1 MPVRIKH
8 MNVLNYRS
16 LADLSIETDSINVLF
31 GPNGAGKSTFLDTIW
46 FVRDCAIRGVDLA
59 SSTRSHGIGLL
70 WDCANEGDPISITLV
85 TDTVEYKLLLGLSS
99 GRIESYVGERL
110 RSLRRDV
117 PLITREIGS
126 DKASFYFIR
135 PDEHLT
141 VPLREPQ
148 KTSLGKYL
156 DFEDSALEVNELD
169 RLLHFVHLYNSR
181 SFLLHRLKQ
190 QGSVSSYETWLWE
203 LGDNLWSVLRNLQGR
218 QAADNRYDTITRFM
232 AESFP
237 SFDGLLLDP
246 TGPST
251 VYCSFLEKR
260 RRSPIL
266 ASGVS
271 DGHLQMLLLLTAL
284 FAEGQQRDSLILLDE
299 PEISLHPWALSV
311 FAEAVKVAAREW
323 NKQIF
328 IATHSPVLISQFDPE
343 HIMAA
348 ELEDGR
354 TRLTRLTEMEA
365 VKDLL
370 EQYAAGSLYMANVI
384 AGQGRAVSQSDQKDD
399 ANVPNC

>member
-31 GPNGAGKSTFLDTIW
+31 GPNGAGKSSFLDTIW

-59 SSTRSHGIGLL
+59 SSTRSHGIGLR
-70 WDCANEGDPISITLV
+70 WDCANEGDPVSITLV
-85 TDTVEYKLLLGLSS
+85 TDTVEYELLFGISS
-99 GRIESYVGERL
+99 GRIEPYPGERL

-117 PLITREIGS
+117 QLINREIGS
-126 DKASFYFIR
+126 DKASFYHIR
-135 PDEHLT
+135 SNQHVT
-141 VPLREPQ
+141 VTLREPQ
-148 KTSLGKYL
+148 RISLGRYL
-156 DFEDSALEVNELD
+156 DFEDGAIEANELD
-169 RLLHFVHLYNSR
+169 RLLHFVHLYKSR
-181 SFLLHRLKQ
+181 SFFLYRLKQ
-190 QGSVSSYETWLWE
+190 QGSESSYETWLWE

-218 QAADNRYDTITRFM
+218 QAVDNRYDTITHFM

-237 SFDGLLLDP
+237 SFDGLVLDP
-246 TGPST
+246 TGPNT

-260 RRSPIL
+260 HRSPIL

-271 DGHLQMLLLLTAL
+271 DGHLQMLLLLAAL

-311 FAEAVKVAAREW
+311 LAEAVKVAAREW

-370 EQYAAGSLYMANVI
+370 EQYAAGSLYMANAI
-384 AGQGRAVSQSDQKDD
+384 AAQSKIVPLSDQKDD
-399 ANVPNC
+399 RNVPIC